1 MNTKHASP
9 VAYPIWLVLSLLAA
23 IPAVWLMGLPGCA
36 QIQPLTGG
44 ERDTIPPQLDSAFST
59 PNLQTRFEKQP
70 IVLAFDEFIDLKD
83 VFNQVVV
90 SPPLS
95 KQPEVT
101 VEKYKRVRF
110 AFHEEEVLRPDA
122 TYTIQFGEAIRDFT
136 EGNASPIRFIFSTGD
151 HIDSLEVQGQVVDAF
166 TGKPVEKVWVMLYDN
181 LADSVVRTERP
192 FYFSKT
198 DKEGNFRIEYVKA
211 DTFKVFALED
221 GNLNYRYD
229 QITERI
235 GFLDDP
241 IFVDDSLQPPIAIR
255 FFQETPPLLLEDQ
268 RSPTEGLVKLA
279 FNRETWDLVLQ
290 TSEPV
295 FSQETVGDTI
305 YLWHEIPDT
314 ASWRVFLETAEGI
327 DTVSIRQGTGKKPQT
342 LKPAGAPKPQNPTQ
356 KLELSL
362 NYPLKA
368 AVWDSVQ
375 LWQDSVRLEMPVSGQ
390 IDSLNPRK
398 AWLSFDWQENQSY
411 RLFIPPGALSGW
423 RETTNDSLLLDYRI
437 GQRKDYGDLTLRFD
451 SLQTP
456 TPLALELLQQ
466 DKVVERFTIAA
477 GTENWTKKLTAL
489 SPGNYQLRVIEDRN
503 GNGRWDPGH
512 YDRKRQPERLQ
523 VIPLEALRANWEVE
537 TNLNVEWEKD

>member
-1 MNTKHASP
+1 MNTNHQSP
-9 VAYPIWLVLSLLAA
+9 PRHPLWLVLLLLAA
-23 IPAVWLMGLPGCA
+23 LPAVWLMGLPGCA

-70 IVLAFDEFIDLKD
+70 IVLAFDEFIDLRD

-110 AFHEEEVLRPDA
+110 AFHEEETLRPDA
-122 TYTIQFGEAIRDFT
+122 TYTIQFGDAIRDFT

-166 TGKPVEKVWVMLYDN
+166 TGKPVEKIWVMLYDN

-229 QITERI
+229 QISERI

-241 IFVDDSLQPPIAIR
+241 VLTGDSLQAPLAIR
-255 FFQETPPLLLEDQ
+255 FFQETPPLLLEGQ
-268 RSPTEGLVKLA
+268 QSPVSGLVKLA
-279 FNRETWDLVLQ
+279 FNRDPWDLVLE
-290 TSEPV
+290 TSAPV
-295 FSQETVGDTI
+295 FSQEAAGDTI

-314 ASWRVFLETAEGI
+314 LSWQVFLETAEGI
-327 DTVSIRQGTGKKPQT
+327 DTVAIRPGSGKKPQT
-342 LKPAGAPKPQNPTQ
+342 LKPVGAPKPQNPTQ
-356 KLELSL
+356 KLELML

-368 AVWDSVQ
+368 ATWDSLQ
-375 LWQDSVRLEMPVSGQ
+375 LWQDSIRLEMPVSAS
-390 IDSLNPRK
+390 IDSSNRRK
-398 AWLSFDWQENQSY
+398 VWLTFDWQESQSY
-411 RLFIPPGALSGW
+411 RLYIPPGALSGW
-423 RETTNDSLLLDYRI
+423 QETTNDSLLLDYRI

-456 TPLALELLQQ
+456 VPLVLELLQQ
-466 DKVVERFTIAA
+466 DKVAERFTISA
-477 GTENWTKKLTAL
+477 GTETWAKKLTAL

-537 TNLNVEWEKD
+537 ANLNVEWGKD